1 MKEKIYFEINLSGQV
16 KIGLAVE
23 NWARDTITHG
33 H

>member
-1 MKEKIYFEINLSGQV
+1 MKEKIYFEIHFSGHV

-23 NWARDTITHG
+23 NWARDTITHE